1 GPDGG
6 TPGKPVGTLC
16 IGLAGPQAAEAFR
29 FHFTSGRRL
38 ANKTL
43 FAMQALDLL
52 RRALL
57 EAAG

>member
-1 GPDGG
+1 
-6 TPGKPVGTLC
+6 VGTLC